1 MPYHIKKMNYLN
13 KKVRERI
20 DSKLTQLNKIRP
32 IQPSLV
38 KKLREQF
45 ELELTY
51 NSNAIEGNSLTQKET
66 FFVINDG
73 LTIKG
78 KPMRDH
84 LEVKDHYEAL
94 EYLYKLVETGRRKI
108 FSEVTLRTLHQLVLR
123 ETEKRE
129 AGKYRTGN
137 VIITGST
144 HTPPPSHEVPVKI
157 KEMFDCVKKHWNK
170 IHIVELSA
178 IVHHMI
184 SHIHPFADG
193 NGRTARLVMNLLL
206 MQKGFPI
213 TVILNNDRKKYYDTL
228 AKSDRGDYSS
238 FVRFIAQAVER
249 SLNIY
254 IKTLLPEKAK
264 SRKFYPLSQISKQTP
279 YSEKYLNLLSRLGKI
294 EAHKDGRNWVTNIEA
309 IKKYR
314 EERERKR

>member
-1 MPYHIKKMNYLN
+1 MNCLN
-13 KKVRERI
+13 KNIRERI
-20 DSKLTQLNKIRP
+20 DAKLKQLAKIRP
-32 IQPSLV
+32 IRTSLI

-45 ELELTY
+45 ALELTY
-51 NSNAIEGNSLTQKET
+51 NSNAIEGNSLTLKET
-66 FFVINDG
+66 FFVINEG

-84 LEVKDHYEAL
+84 LEAKDHFEAL
-94 EYLYKLVETGRRKI
+94 EYLYKFAEKERKQN

-123 ETEKRE
+123 ETESGE

-137 VIITGST
+137 VMITGSS
-144 HTPPPSHEVPVKI
+144 HTPPDAHEVPHKI
-157 KEMFDCVKKHWNK
+157 KEMFEWIRKYRNK

-178 IVHHMI
+178 MVHHKI
-184 SHIHPFADG
+184 TGIHPFTDG

-206 MQKGFPI
+206 LQRGYPMA
-213 TVILNNDRKKYYDTL
+213 VILNNDRKKYYDAL
-228 AKSDRGDYSS
+228 SKADRGDYAK

-254 IKTLLPEKAK
+254 IKTLLPAKAESK
-264 SRKFYPLSQISKQTP
+264 KFYPLSHISKQTP

-294 EAHKDGRNWVTNIEA
+294 EAHKEGRNWVTTIDA

-314 EERERKR
+314 QERERNR

>member
-1 MPYHIKKMNYLN
+1 MKYLN
-13 KKVRERI
+13 KNIRERI
-20 DSKLTQLNKIRP
+20 DAKVNQLAMIRP
-32 IQPSLV
+32 VKTSLI

-45 ELELTY
+45 ALELTY
-51 NSNAIEGNSLTQKET
+51 NSNAIEGNSLTLKET
-66 FFVINDG
+66 FFVINEG

-84 LEVKDHYEAL
+84 LEAKDHFEAL
-94 EYLYKLVETGRRKI
+94 EYLYKFAEKEGKQN

-123 ETEKRE
+123 ETESEE

-137 VIITGST
+137 VMITGSS
-144 HTPPPSHEVPVKI
+144 HTPPDALEIPQKI
-157 KEMFDCVKKHWNK
+157 KELFEWFRKYKNK

-178 IVHHMI
+178 IVHHKI
-184 SHIHPFADG
+184 TGIHPFTDG

-206 MQKGFPI
+206 LQNGYPM
-213 TVILNNDRKKYYDTL
+213 TVVLNNDRRKYYDAL
-228 AKSDRGDYSS
+228 SKADRGDYSV

-254 IKTLLPEKAK
+254 IKTLLPAKAE
-264 SRKFYPLSQISKQTP
+264 SGKFYPLSTISKQTP

-294 EAHKDGRNWVTNIEA
+294 EAHKEGRNWVTTIDA
-309 IKKYR
+309 INKYR
-314 EERERKR
+314 QERERKR

>member
-1 MPYHIKKMNYLN
+1 MNCLN
-13 KKVRERI
+13 KNIRERI
-20 DSKLTQLNKIRP
+20 DAKLNQLAKIRP
-32 IQPSLV
+32 IRASLI

-45 ELELTY
+45 ALELTY
-51 NSNAIEGNSLTQKET
+51 NSNAIEGNSLTLKET
-66 FFVINDG
+66 FFVINEG

-84 LEVKDHYEAL
+84 LEAKDHFEAL
-94 EYLYKLVETGRRKI
+94 EYLYKFAEKERKQN

-123 ETEKRE
+123 ETKSGE

-137 VIITGST
+137 VMITGSS
-144 HTPPPSHEVPVKI
+144 HTPPDAHEVPHKI
-157 KEMFDCVKKHWNK
+157 KEMFEWIRKYRNK

-184 SHIHPFADG
+184 TGIHPFTDG

-206 MQKGFPI
+206 LQRGYPMA
-213 TVILNNDRKKYYDTL
+213 VILNNDRRKYYDAL
-228 AKSDRGDYSS
+228 SKADRGDYAK

-254 IKTLLPEKAK
+254 INTLLPAKAESK
-264 SRKFYPLSQISKQTP
+264 KFYPLSQISKQTP

-294 EAHKDGRNWVTNIEA
+294 EAHKEGRNWVTTIDA
-309 IKKYR
+309 IKNYR
-314 EERERKR
+314 QERKRRR

>member
-1 MPYHIKKMNYLN
+1 MKYLN
-13 KKVRERI
+13 KNIRERI
-20 DSKLTQLNKIRP
+20 DAKVNQLAMIRP
-32 IQPSLV
+32 VKTSLI

-45 ELELTY
+45 ALELTY
-51 NSNAIEGNSLTQKET
+51 NSNAIEGNSLTLKET
-66 FFVINDG
+66 FFVINEG

-84 LEVKDHYEAL
+84 LEAKDHFEAL
-94 EYLYKLVETGRRKI
+94 EYLYKFAEKEGKQN

-123 ETEKRE
+123 ETESGE

-137 VIITGST
+137 VMITGSS
-144 HTPPPSHEVPVKI
+144 HTPPDALEIPQKI
-157 KEMFDCVKKHWNK
+157 KELFEWFRKYKNK

-178 IVHHMI
+178 IVHHKI
-184 SHIHPFADG
+184 TGIHPFADG

-206 MQKGFPI
+206 LQNGYPM
-213 TVILNNDRKKYYDTL
+213 TVVLNNDRRKYYDAL
-228 AKSDRGDYSS
+228 SKADRGDYSV

-254 IKTLLPEKAK
+254 IKTLLPAKAE
-264 SRKFYPLSQISKQTP
+264 SGKFYPLSTISKQTP

-294 EAHKDGRNWVTNIEA
+294 EAHKEGRNWVTTIDA
-309 IKKYR
+309 INKYR
-314 EERERKR
+314 QERERKR

>member
-1 MPYHIKKMNYLN
+1 MKYLN
-13 KKVRERI
+13 KNIRERI
-20 DSKLTQLNKIRP
+20 DAKLNQLAMIRP
-32 IQPSLV
+32 VKTSLI

-45 ELELTY
+45 ALELTY
-51 NSNAIEGNSLTQKET
+51 NSNAIEGNSLTLKET
-66 FFVINDG
+66 FFVINEG

-84 LEVKDHYEAL
+84 LEAKDHFEAL
-94 EYLYKLVETGRRKI
+94 EYLYKFAEKEGKQN

-123 ETEKRE
+123 ETESGE

-137 VIITGST
+137 VMITGSS
-144 HTPPPSHEVPVKI
+144 HTPLDALEIPQKI
-157 KEMFDCVKKHWNK
+157 KELFEWFRKYKNK

-178 IVHHMI
+178 IVHHKI
-184 SHIHPFADG
+184 TGIHPFADG

-206 MQKGFPI
+206 LQNGYPM
-213 TVILNNDRKKYYDTL
+213 TVVLNNDRRKYYDAL
-228 AKSDRGDYSS
+228 SKADRGDYSV

-254 IKTLLPEKAK
+254 IKTLLPAKAE
-264 SRKFYPLSQISKQTP
+264 SGKFYPLSTISKQTP

-294 EAHKDGRNWVTNIEA
+294 EAHKEGRNWVTTIDA
-309 IKKYR
+309 INKYR
-314 EERERKR
+314 QERERKR